1 MKKLI
6 LSLAVV
12 LVAGGCQTPTP
23 DHCSGTLGSG
33 LTQAMSEAE
42 QRLGN
47 GCTYQFDAYYQ
58 ELLRIGEQNPGREN
72 RKLFSD
78 HLIAAKN
85 MGVISQRQAQERY
98 NRYFNIKFVS
108 LAGDYN
114 TCSQVCPDRARTLSL
129 MKQELGDKEL
139 GLLRISGDQASYY
152 RANTLLQ
159 EADLVL
165 EATCRACAAGDDR
178 GLAARR

>member
-1 MKKLI
+1 MRNLI
-6 LSLAVV
+6 V
-12 LVAGGCQTPTP
+12 LCALTLCAAACQTPTP
-23 DHCSGTLGSG
+23 DHCSGSLGSN

-78 HLIAAKN
+78 HLIAVKN
-85 MGVISQRQAQERY
+85 LGVISQRQAQERY

-108 LAGDYN
+108 LTGDYN
-114 TCSQVCPDRARTLSL
+114 TCSQVCPERARTLSL

-139 GLLRISGDQASYY
+139 GLLRISDDQAGYY
-152 RANTLLQ
+152 RANSLLQ

-165 EATCRACAAGDDR
+165 EATCRACSAGEDQ